1 MSLFS
6 SMPPQRGPIAPAP
19 TGPHRSA
26 FWPTTTDYNEA
37 IQNLRSSVA
46 DEELRGGELTSDRL
60 RLPVRWVGNFA
71 IVYQVACP
79 QTGNTY
85 AVKCFTR
92 QVHDLQD
99 RYRQIAAHLEHAQL
113 PFTVDFKYLD
123 QGVRVHGDWFP
134 ILKMRWVEGLGLNQ
148 FVEEHLRR
156 PRNLKMLLDLWVKLA
171 GRLRETGM
179 AHADLQH
186 GNVLLVPMGGG
197 ALGLRLIDY
206 DGMYVPSLAG
216 MRSDEVGHAAY
227 QHPQRLRE
235 GIYSPEVDR
244 FSHLVIYTGI
254 RCLIGRQSKLWQQFN
269 DGDNLLFRQSD
280 FIRPAESKVFHTL
293 WRHRDADAR
302 AMVGRLILACRQPL
316 VEVPLLDEV
325 VSNGRVKPLPP
336 AEERAVEEIL
346 SEGKKGAVAT
356 LSEWTPTGDSSE
368 DRFGS
373 LDESAFYGI
382 ATLLGTQPAAMAGT
396 APTPPP
402 PPDQPHVPD
411 TALDGVQS
419 LDEIALQWLT
429 PPAAETRRQAPLV
442 RPHGLLAL
450 TRFHTD
456 KPPQATE
463 GRPAQTIVPLSVTR
477 RAPPKEKEIVLELGG
492 GVNLKFVL
500 IPAGEFTMGSPNSD
514 DNAVDDEKP
523 QHSVRITKPF
533 YIGKYLV
540 TQEQWQ
546 AVMGNNPG
554 HFSGPKNPVE
564 TVSWDDCQKFLG
576 KLRARFA
583 GENGRYILPTEAQWE
598 YACRAASTTRYC
610 FGDDENQLGE
620 YAWYGGEL
628 GSKTRPVGQKE
639 PNTWGLYD
647 MHGNVWEWC
656 QDWYGSEHYRK
667 SYDRGRTMDDPAG
680 PAMGLCRV
688 CRGGGWA
695 YAAAYCR
702 SAFRFYFRPGLR
714 INSLGLRVCAI
725 PGE

>member
-1 MSLFS
+1 MSPS
-6 SMPPQRGPIAPAP
+6 SSLPPRQDATTPAATVP
-19 TGPHRSA
+19 CRSA

-37 IQNLRSSVA
+37 IQSLRSAVG

-92 QVHDLQD
+92 QVHDLRD
-99 RYRQIAAHLEHAQL
+99 RYRQIAAHLEHARL

-123 QGVRVHGDWFP
+123 QGVRVRGDWFP

-197 ALGLRLIDY
+197 ALGLRLVDY
-206 DGMYVPSLAG
+206 DGMYVPGLAG
-216 MRSDEVGHAAY
+216 MGSDEVGHAAY

-269 DGDNLLFRQSD
+269 NGDNLLFCQSD
-280 FIRPAESKVFHTL
+280 FVCPAESEVFHTL
-293 WRHRDADAR
+293 WRHRDDDAR
-302 AMVGRLILACRQPL
+302 AMVGRLILACRRPL
-316 VEVPLLDEV
+316 AEVPLLDEL
-325 VSNGRVKPLPP
+325 VSNGRVKPLPR
-336 AEERAVEEIL
+336 AEQSMVEGIL
-346 SEGKKGAVAT
+346 SEGKKGALAT
-356 LSEWTPTGDSSE
+356 RAGWTSTGELSDKSFSH
-368 DRFGS
+368 
-373 LDESAFYGI
+373 GI
-382 ATLLGTQPAAMAGT
+382 GAIPGTQPASTTGT
-396 APTPPP
+396 APTPPLS
-402 PPDQPHVPD
+402 PDQLPVPN
-411 TALDGVQS
+411 AAMDGVQS
-419 LDEIALQWLT
+419 LDDMALQWLA
-429 PPAAETRRQAPLV
+429 PSAAVMPRQAPLV
-442 RPHGLLAL
+442 RPHRSL
-450 TRFHTD
+450 TESRFGVK
-456 KPPQATE
+456 KPPQIRE
-463 GRPAQTIVPLSVTR
+463 GMPSQTIVPVAMTR
-477 RAPPKEKEIVLELGG
+477 RAPPAQREQAIVLDLGG
-492 GVNLKFVL
+492 GVALELVL
-500 IPAGEFTMGSPNSD
+500 IPAGDFMMGSPKSD
-514 DNAVDDEKP
+514 DNAAEDEKP
-523 QHSVRITKPF
+523 QHRVGITRAF
-533 YIGKYLV
+533 HLGKYPV

-546 AVMGNNPG
+546 AVMGSNPS
-554 HFSGPKNPVE
+554 HFHGPKNPVE
-564 TVSWDDCQKFLG
+564 KVSWDDCQKFLD
-576 KLRARFA
+576 KLTSKSA
-583 GENGRYILPTEAQWE
+583 GASGVFMLPTEAQWE
-598 YACRAASTTRYC
+598 YACRATSATRYC
-610 FGDDENQLGE
+610 FGDDESQLGE

-639 PNTWGLYD
+639 PNAWGLYD

-656 QDWYGSEHYRK
+656 QDWYDSQYYRK
-667 SYDRGRTMDDPAG
+667 SYNRGRIVDEDPAG
-680 PAMGLCRV
+680 PATGSYRV

-702 SAFRFYFRPGLR
+702 SAFRFYFNPAIR
-714 INSLGLRVCAI
+714 INSLGFRVCAVPRGI
-725 PGE
+725 DA